1 MQYDPQLNES
11 DPKAL
16 FNVLVPESFIR
27 LQSAIEKKLMD
38 DNCVPLLKKGDFIE
52 EFKDHFDGNIVEM
65 KEAVRFLG
73 YQGKF
78 YFFLKLASRV
88 IISQLCVQITRI
100 STSF

>member
-1 MQYDPQLNES
+1 MQYDPELKES
-11 DPKAL
+11 DQKAL

-38 DNCVPLLKKGDFIE
+38 DNCVPFLKKEDFVE

-65 KEAVRFLG
+65 NEAVRFLG

-78 YFFLKLASRV
+78 
-88 IISQLCVQITRI
+88 
-100 STSF
+100 